1 MKEGSA
7 LSRTASLVLLAGT
20 MFSLVVSMSASNTS
34 QPAAVHTLDDA
45 AIFAIFDEVNA
56 ADIWT
61 ARLGAKKCHAQEVCE
76 LARMVASDH
85 EQVQQMMRDLAR
97 KLAITPVPP
106 DSDSNAQDH
115 AKAIALLQDKSGAE
129 FDRAYLL
136 HEIEF
141 HNAAVNAVKQTLLP
155 TIQNGEFKALV
166 QKVLP
171 GFEHHLAET
180 AEVAHRL
187 GYK

>member
-1 MKEGSA
+1 MKTLHA
-7 LSRTASLVLLAGT
+7 FAATLLLVLVVVIT
-20 MFSLVVSMSASNTS
+20 HPSLLPASPQSAAAM
-34 QPAAVHTLDDA
+34 PAPQALDDA
-45 AIFAIFDEVNA
+45 QIFAIFDEVNA

-61 ARLGAKKCHAQEVCE
+61 ARLGAKKGHSAEVRE
-76 LARMVASDH
+76 LARSVASDH

-97 KLAITPVPP
+97 KLGITPVPP
-106 DSDSNAQDH
+106 EHDSTSQDH
-115 AKAIALLQDKSGAE
+115 AQTITLLQDKSGVD

-155 TIQNGEFKALV
+155 TIRNQEFRTLV
-166 QKVLP
+166 QTVLP

-180 AEVAHRL
+180 TETARKL

>member
-1 MKEGSA
+1 
-7 LSRTASLVLLAGT
+7 
-20 MFSLVVSMSASNTS
+20 
-34 QPAAVHTLDDA
+34 
-45 AIFAIFDEVNA
+45 
-56 ADIWT
+56 
-61 ARLGAKKCHAQEVCE
+61 
-76 LARMVASDH
+76 MVASDH

-141 HNAAVNAVKQTLLP
+141 HSAAVNAVKQTLLP

-180 AEVAHRL
+180 AEVAHKL

>member
-1 MKEGSA
+1 MKGRNV
-7 LSRTASLVLLAGT
+7 LSRTAFLVLLAGT
-20 MFSLVVSMSASNTS
+20 VFSLVLSTSASHAS
-34 QPAAVHTLDDA
+34 QPASVHTLDDA

-56 ADIWT
+56 ADIWM
-61 ARLGAKKCHAQEVCE
+61 ARLGAKKCHAPEVCE
-76 LARMVASDH
+76 LARMVVSDH

-97 KLAITPVPP
+97 RLAITPVPP
-106 DSDSNAQDH
+106 DNDSNAQDH
-115 AKAIALLQDKSGAE
+115 AKAIALLQDKSGTE

-141 HNAAVNAVKQTLLP
+141 HSAAVNAVKQTLLP

-180 AEVAHRL
+180 DEVAHKL

>member
-1 MKEGSA
+1 MKKGKA
-7 LSRTASLVLLAGT
+7 LSRTPFLVLLAGT
-20 MFSLVVSMSASNTS
+20 MFLLVVSMSASNTS

-61 ARLGAKKCHAQEVCE
+61 ARLGVKKCHAQEVCE

-115 AKAIALLQDKSGAE
+115 AKAVALLQDKSGAD

-141 HNAAVNAVKQTLLP
+141 HSAAIKAVKQTLLP

-180 AEVAHRL
+180 AEVAHKL

>member
-1 MKEGSA
+1 MKKGKA
-7 LSRTASLVLLAGT
+7 LCRIAFLVLLAAIVP
-20 MFSLVVSMSASNTS
+20 SLVLSTSASATS
-34 QPAAVHTLDDA
+34 QPAAVDTLDDA
-45 AIFAIFDEVNA
+45 AIFAIFDEANA

-76 LARMVASDH
+76 LARMVAIDH

-115 AKAIALLQDKSGAE
+115 AKAIALLQNKSGAD

-136 HEIEF
+136 REIEF
-141 HNAAVNAVKQTLLP
+141 HTAAVNAVKQTLLP

-180 AEVAHRL
+180 AEVAHKL

>member
-1 MKEGSA
+1 VKKGNA
-7 LSRTASLVLLAGT
+7 LSRTAFLVLLAAIVP
-20 MFSLVVSMSASNTS
+20 SVVQPVAASHTS
-34 QPAAVHTLDDA
+34 PPAAARTLDDA
-45 AIFAIFDEVNA
+45 MIFAIFDEVNA

-97 KLAITPVPP
+97 KFAITPVPP

-141 HNAAVNAVKQTLLP
+141 HTAAINAVRQTLLP

-171 GFEHHLAET
+171 GLEHHLAET
-180 AEVAHRL
+180 AEVAHKL

>member
-1 MKEGSA
+1 MKKGNA
-7 LSRTASLVLLAGT
+7 LSRTAFLVLLAAIVLSFALPT
-20 MFSLVVSMSASNTS
+20 SASHNS
-34 QPAAVHTLDDA
+34 QRAAAHTLDDA
-45 AIFAIFDEVNA
+45 MIFAIFDEANA

-106 DSDSNAQDH
+106 DGDSNAQDH
-115 AKAIALLQDKSGAE
+115 AKAIALLQDKSGAD

-141 HNAAVNAVKQTLLP
+141 HGAAVNAVKQTLLP
-155 TIQNGEFKALV
+155 TIRNEEFKALV

-180 AEVAHRL
+180 ADVAHKL

>member
-1 MKEGSA
+1 MKIPGTLVAALFFALLVTGGTPLHLSA
-7 LSRTASLVLLAGT
+7 
-20 MFSLVVSMSASNTS
+20 TS
-34 QPAAVHTLDDA
+34 SPEPPANKLDDA
-45 AIFAIFDEVNA
+45 TIFAIFDEVNA

-61 ARLGAKKCHAQEVCE
+61 ARLGVKNAHSPEVRD
-76 LARMVASDH
+76 LARAVVADH

-97 KLAITPVPP
+97 KLSITPLPP
-106 DSDSNAQDH
+106 DGDSSAQDH
-115 AKAIALLQDKSGAE
+115 AKTIALLQGKSGAD

-141 HNAAVNAVKQTLLP
+141 HSAAVNAVKQTLLP
-155 TIQNGEFKALV
+155 AIQNEEFKALV

-180 AEVAHRL
+180 IETAHKL

>member
-1 MKEGSA
+1 MKKGNA
-7 LSRTASLVLLAGT
+7 LSRTASLVLLAAIVPSFVLPT
-20 MFSLVVSMSASNTS
+20 SASHNS

-61 ARLGAKKCHAQEVCE
+61 ARLGAKKCHAQDVCE

-97 KLAITPVPP
+97 QLAITPIPP
-106 DSDSNAQDH
+106 DSDSSAQEH
-115 AKAIALLQDKSGAE
+115 AKAITLLQAKSGAE

-141 HNAAVNAVKQTLLP
+141 HTAAINAVRQTLLP
-155 TIQNGEFKALV
+155 AIQNEEFKALV

-180 AEVAHRL
+180 AEVAHKL

>member
-1 MKEGSA
+1 MKKASA
-7 LSRTASLVLLAGT
+7 LSRIAFLGLLAAIVLS
-20 MFSLVVSMSASNTS
+20 FVLSASAAHNS
-34 QPAAVHTLDDA
+34 QPAAADRLDDA
-45 AIFAIFDEVNA
+45 MIFAIFDEASA

-106 DSDSNAQDH
+106 DSDSNAGDH
-115 AKAIALLQDKSGAE
+115 ARAIALLQDKSGAD

-141 HNAAVNAVKQTLLP
+141 HSATVNAVKQTLLP

-180 AEVAHRL
+180 AEVAHKL

>member
-1 MKEGSA
+1 MKKGSA
-7 LSRTASLVLLAGT
+7 LSCSAFVVLLAAIAPAVA
-20 MFSLVVSMSASNTS
+20 LPVAASHTG
-34 QPAAVHTLDDA
+34 QPAVANTLDDA
-45 AIFAIFDEVNA
+45 TIFAIFDEVNA

-61 ARLGAKKCHAQEVCE
+61 ARLGAKKCQAPEVCE
-76 LARMVASDH
+76 LARSVASDH

-97 KLAITPVPP
+97 KLAITPMPP
-106 DSDSNAQDH
+106 DIDSNAQDH
-115 AKAIALLQDKSGAE
+115 AKAITLLQAKSGAE

-141 HNAAVNAVKQTLLP
+141 HTAAINAVKQTLLP
-155 TIQNGEFKALV
+155 KIHNEEFKALV

-180 AEVAHRL
+180 AEIAHKL

>member
-1 MKEGSA
+1 MKEGNAPS
-7 LSRTASLVLLAGT
+7 LTAFLVLLAAIVP
-20 MFSLVVSMSASNTS
+20 SLVLSSSALHTS
-34 QPAAVHTLDDA
+34 QPSAVHTLDDA
-45 AIFAIFDEVNA
+45 AIFGIFDEVNA
-56 ADIWT
+56 ADIWM

-76 LARMVASDH
+76 LARIVASDH

-115 AKAIALLQDKSGAE
+115 AKAIALLQDKYGDE

-136 HEIEF
+136 HEIAF
-141 HNAAVNAVKQTLLP
+141 HSAAVNAVKQTLLP

-166 QKVLP
+166 RKVLP
-171 GFEHHLAET
+171 GLEQHLAET
-180 AEVAHRL
+180 AEVAHKL

>member
-1 MKEGSA
+1 MKKESA
-7 LSRTASLVLLAGT
+7 LSRIAFLVLLAA
-20 MFSLVVSMSASNTS
+20 VVLSFALPTSASDSS
-34 QPAAVHTLDDA
+34 QPAAAHTLDDA
-45 AIFAIFDEVNA
+45 MIFAIFDEANVT
-56 ADIWT
+56 DIWI

-106 DSDSNAQDH
+106 DGDSNAQDH
-115 AKAIALLQDKSGAE
+115 AKAIALLQDKSGAD

-141 HNAAVNAVKQTLLP
+141 HSAAVNAVKQTLLP

-180 AEVAHRL
+180 AEVAHKL

>member
-1 MKEGSA
+1 MKEGIT
-7 LSRTASLVLLAGT
+7 LSRTAILVLLAA
-20 MFSLVVSMSASNTS
+20 MVPSYALPASASNNS
-34 QPAAVHTLDDA
+34 QPAVVHTLDDA

-61 ARLGAKKCHAQEVCE
+61 ARLGVKKCHAQEVCA
-76 LARMVASDH
+76 LAQMVVSDH

-97 KLAITPVPP
+97 KIAITPVPP
-106 DSDSNAQDH
+106 DRDTNAQDH
-115 AKAIALLQDKSGAE
+115 AKTIVLLQDKVGAD
-129 FDRAYLL
+129 FDRAYLT

-141 HNAAVNAVKQTLLP
+141 HTAAVNAVKQTLLP

-171 GFEHHLAET
+171 GFEQHLAET
-180 AEVAHRL
+180 AEVAHKL

>member
-1 MKEGSA
+1 MKQGNA
-7 LSRTASLVLLAGT
+7 LNRTAFLILLVAIVP
-20 MFSLVVSMSASNTS
+20 SVVLPVAASHTS
-34 QPAAVHTLDDA
+34 QPASAHTLDDA
-45 AIFAIFDEVNA
+45 MIFAIFDEANA

-106 DSDSNAQDH
+106 DGDSNAQDH
-115 AKAIALLQDKSGAE
+115 AKAIALLQDKSGAD

-141 HNAAVNAVKQTLLP
+141 HSATVNAVKQTLLP

-171 GFEHHLAET
+171 GFEHHLDET
-180 AEVAHRL
+180 AEIAHKL